1 MYSLLWVRYYELYF
15 TDEATEAQKSHFQ
28 WHIWDLNHVRAQ
40 LQCHQ
45 PLLSQC
51 PNPRGSLFRI
61 YAFSFIFTSI
71 HCHHSRSGSH
81 YGSCW
86 WLQHWTQISTVTLPF
101 ASPSLTLLFIHYI
114 LRGFPL
120 TIGRRWE
127 ASAGIQAP
135 LYSVP
140 TVCISHHSL
149 PKPGPRQC
157 KYPCNAWHSQKTLMW
172 LLVQYVVLTH
182 SRPS

>member
-1 MYSLLWVRYYELYF
+1 MSSILQMRQLRLRSHTFSDIFEIWTMSEPNCS
-15 TDEATEAQKSHFQ
+15 AT
-28 WHIWDLNHVRAQ
+28 
-40 LQCHQ
+40 
-45 PLLSQC
+45 
-51 PNPRGSLFRI
+51 SLFSPSAQILVALYSAFI

-86 WLQHWTQISTVTLPF
+86 WLQHWTQISTVALPF
-101 ASPSLTLLFIHYI
+101 ASPSLTLLFII

-140 TVCISHHSL
+140 TVRISHHSL
-149 PKPGPRQC
+149 PKSGPRQC